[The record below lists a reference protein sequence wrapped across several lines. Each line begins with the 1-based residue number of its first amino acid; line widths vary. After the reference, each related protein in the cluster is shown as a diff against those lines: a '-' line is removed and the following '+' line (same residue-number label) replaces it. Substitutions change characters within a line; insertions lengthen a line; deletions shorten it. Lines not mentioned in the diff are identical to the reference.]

1 MEEMKQPLEQEV
13 QSVPTETPVLTE
25 TPAPTEIPALSEKSQ
40 NALKFWTPTNIFAL
54 VAGVLVLALL
64 AVGQLSLVHW
74 ITGAMP
80 DTFDPSML
88 NPGSSDTEPA
98 EGYLDFDNDGS
109 DSENDQSSEI
119 TTRVDTNEIKK
130 ISSYSYT
137 DASLAEEHRAGIVA
151 KVGEHEL
158 HNGLFQIFYWSQV
171 YSFIN
176 SYGEYVSYLG
186 MDTNLSLSEQYYGED
201 VTWEQY
207 FIEMAMDMY
216 LQYCALYDEAT
227 ARGVGPGEE
236 AQAALDT
243 LYDDIETYAT
253 NYGYASADEYL
264 SETFGPGVTKDDYVE
279 YYTLYATANAYA
291 NEMQM
296 AIEVSEIEV
305 NTYYDANAA
314 AYQQQG
320 IEKINQ
326 NVVNVRHILIQPE
339 RDIDSNEDLEPDA
352 SSEEAWAAAEKAVNE
367 TYERWLLDPTED
379 NFAMVATDTT
389 YDTASAQ
396 NGGLYEGVYPG
407 QMVAEFE
414 NWCFDS
420 ARQPGDHDIIRT
432 DYGYHIMYFVGEG
445 DYMHWYSQAEYDCKM
460 ANFDVMLNDIF
471 DTFTIEPNFANVH
484 IYDIFAVNAAE
495 NAAAAEAAANAAA
508 DAEVTEE

>member
-1 MEEMKQPLEQEV
+1 MEEMNQPLEQEV
-13 QSVPTETPVLTE
+13 QSVPTQNA
-25 TPAPTEIPALSEKSQ
+25 APTEPWEAPAEKKTWSTGKLIAVIGGAV
-40 NALKFWTPTNIFAL
+40 ALIVIIAAILVFAL
-54 VAGVLVLALL
+54 RGDAN
-64 AVGQLSLVHW
+64 
-74 ITGAMP
+74 TN
-80 DTFDPSML
+80 DPNAPEADL
-88 NPGSSDTEPA
+88 PGNSEPA
-98 EGYLDFDNDGS
+98 EGYLDPDSLDGNGS
-109 DSENDQSSEI
+109 SENEQSGE
-119 TTRVDTNEIKK
+119 TTSRVDTAEIKK
-130 ISSYSYT
+130 IASYSYT
-137 DASLAEEHRAGIVA
+137 DDALAEEYREGIVA
-151 KVGEHEL
+151 RVGEHEL

-171 YSFIN
+171 YSFI
-176 SYGEYVSYLG
+176 STYGEYVSYLG
-186 MDTNLSLSEQYYGED
+186 LDTNLSLSEQYYGED

-207 FIEMAMDMY
+207 FIQQAMDMY
-216 LQYCALYDEAT
+216 LQYCGLYDEAI
-227 ARGVGPGEE
+227 AHGVVPGEE

-243 LYDDIETYAT
+243 LHDDLETYAT

-264 SETFGPGVTKDDYVE
+264 LKTFGPGVTKDDYVE

-291 NEMQM
+291 SEMQM
-296 AIEVSEIEV
+296 AIEVSEAEV

-339 RDIDSNEDLEPDA
+339 QDIDSDGDLEPDS
-352 SSEEAWAAAEKAVNE
+352 SSEEAWAAAEQAVND

-389 YDTASAQ
+389 YDTGSAQ

-414 NWCFDS
+414 SWCFDPD
-420 ARQPGDHDIIRT
+420 RKPGDHGIIRT
-432 DYGYHIMYFVGEG
+432 DYGYHIMYFVSEG

-471 DTFTIEPNFANVH
+471 DTFTIEPNFANIH
-484 IYDIFAVNAAE
+484 IYDIFVVNAAE
-495 NAAAAEAAANAAA
+495 AAAAEAAANTAA
-508 DAEVTEE
+508 DADATTDADAAVPEE